1 MAPIPEGAPRPAR
14 RSGPVLACVSVC
26 TALVV
31 GFVAAINLAVPQ
43 LAASS
48 LKPTSSNLLWIV
60 DAYVVIFAC
69 LVIPAGAAGDK
80 LGRKGVL
87 MAGLGVFAF
96 GAVVSAMAP
105 NVAIMLIGR
114 AITGLGAA
122 CVLPNCVGVLLH
134 ATAPERRPHALAVW
148 AAATG
153 IGGVVGNVGGGAVLS
168 TGSWRTLFEAVA
180 LIAACC
186 LAWVA
191 RSAPR
196 SARLERTLDL
206 PGTLLFVAAFVA
218 LLIGIIEGPE
228 LGWDSTVVLIA
239 FACSVLLSLCW
250 VRVELRVPHP
260 MLDPR
265 LFRSVAL
272 SSASLGMTLTFFG
285 SFGLFYV
292 NASLLQYGRGFSV
305 LQAGLGVIPLTVPL
319 LVGTRYVPGLIRRIG
334 IPATLSAAFALT
346 GAGLLGL
353 SYASTMAYPV
363 YAAGLFVIGLGIM
376 LAAPCLTTQI
386 ASALPVERAGIT
398 GGLQS
403 ATRELGSA
411 LGVAVV
417 GTILTAGF
425 THHLPADLSRHAPLP
440 RTVQEAL
447 TLAPADH
454 TAVTEAFTHGA
465 NTALR
470 AAALVVL
477 LAGTLVVAGARRAHR
492 TAPQQP
498 GGLTSP
504 DSAPAS

>member
-1 MAPIPEGAPRPAR
+1 MAPIPEGAPRPAQ

-48 LKPTSSNLLWIV
+48 LRPTSSNLLWIV

-87 MAGLGVFAF
+87 MAGLGILAC
-96 GAVVSAMAP
+96 GAVVSALAP
-105 NVAIMLIGR
+105 NVPVMLIGR

-134 ATAPERRPHALAVW
+134 ATAPERRPHALAIW

-153 IGGVVGNVGGGAVLS
+153 VGGVVGNVGGGAVLS
-168 TGSWRTLFEAVA
+168 AGSWRALFVAVA
-180 LIAACC
+180 LVAACC
-186 LAWVA
+186 LAWA
-191 RSAPR
+191 AWSAPR
-196 SARLERTLDL
+196 SARHDRTLDL

-218 LLIGIIEGPE
+218 LLTGIIEGPE
-228 LGWDSTVVLIA
+228 RGWGSTVVLAA
-239 FACSVLLSLCW
+239 FACAILLSLCW
-250 VRVELRVPHP
+250 VRVELRVAHP

-265 LFRSVAL
+265 LFRSAAL
-272 SSASLGMTLTFFG
+272 SSAALGMTITFFG

-305 LQAGLGVIPLTVPL
+305 LRAGLGVIPLTVPL

-334 IPATLSAAFALT
+334 IPATLAAAFALT

-376 LAAPCLTTQI
+376 LAAPCLTAQI
-386 ASALPVERAGIT
+386 ASALPVERAGIA

-440 RTVQEAL
+440 RTVREAL
-447 TLAPADH
+447 TLVPADH

-477 LAGTLVVAGARRAHR
+477 LAGALVVAGARRAHR
-492 TAPQQP
+492 TALRHSVAEGPQA
-498 GGLTSP
+498 T
-504 DSAPAS
+504 

>member
-272 SSASLGMTLTFFG
+272 SSASLGMTITFFG

-376 LAAPCLTTQI
+376 LAAPCLTAQI

-447 TLAPADH
+447 VLAPADH

-492 TAPQQP
+492 TVPQQP
-498 GGLTSP
+498 RGLTPP

>member
-1 MAPIPEGAPRPAR
+1 M
-14 RSGPVLACVSVC
+14 SVC

-376 LAAPCLTTQI
+376 LAAPCLTAQI

>member
-1 MAPIPEGAPRPAR
+1 MVAPTLEGALRPAQ

-31 GFVAAINLAVPQ
+31 GFVASINLAVPQ

-48 LKPTSSNLLWIV
+48 LRPTSSNLLWIV

-87 MAGLGVFAF
+87 MAGLGIFAF

-105 NVAIMLIGR
+105 NVTVMLIGR

-122 CVLPNCVGVLLH
+122 CVLPNCVGILLH
-134 ATAPERRPHALAVW
+134 ATAPERRPHALAIW
-148 AAATG
+148 AAASG

-168 TGSWRTLFEAVA
+168 TGSWRALFVAVA
-180 LIAACC
+180 LVAACC
-186 LAWVA
+186 AAWAA

-196 SARLERTLDL
+196 SSRHERTLDV
-206 PGTLLFVAAFVA
+206 PGTLLFVAAVVA

-228 LGWDSTVVLIA
+228 QGWGSTVVLTA

-265 LFRSVAL
+265 LFRSPAL
-272 SSASLGMTLTFFG
+272 SSAALGMTITFFG
-285 SFGLFYV
+285 NFGLFYV

-305 LQAGLGVIPLTVPL
+305 LQAGLGIVPLTVPIL
-319 LVGTRYVPGLIRRIG
+319 LGTRYVPGLIRSVG

-346 GAGLLGL
+346 SAGLLGL

-363 YAAGLFVIGLGIM
+363 YAAGLLVIGLGIM
-376 LAAPCLTTQI
+376 LAAPCLTASI
-386 ASALPVERAGIT
+386 ASALPVERAGIA

-425 THHLPADLSRHAPLP
+425 TRHLPDDLSRHTPLP
-440 RTVQEAL
+440 RTVKEAL

-477 LAGTLVVAGARRAHR
+477 LAGAVVVAGARRAHR
-492 TAPQQP
+492 TATVPR
-498 GGLTSP
+498 
-504 DSAPAS
+504 

>member
-376 LAAPCLTTQI
+376 LAAPCLTAQI

>member
-1 MAPIPEGAPRPAR
+1 M
-14 RSGPVLACVSVC
+14 SVC

-48 LKPTSSNLLWIV
+48 LRPTSSNLLWIV

-87 MAGLGVFAF
+87 LAGLGIFAF
-96 GAVVSAMAP
+96 GAVVSAVAP
-105 NVAIMLIGR
+105 NVAVMLIGR

-168 TGSWRTLFEAVA
+168 AGSWRALFETVA
-180 LIAACC
+180 LIAVCC
-186 LAWVA
+186 SAWVA
-191 RSAPR
+191 RSVPR
-196 SARLERTLDL
+196 SARLDRTLDL

-218 LLIGIIEGPE
+218 LLTGIIEGPE
-228 LGWDSTVVLIA
+228 QGWGSTVVLGA
-239 FACSVLLSLCW
+239 FACSVLLSLWW
-250 VRVELRVPHP
+250 VRVELRATHP

-265 LFRSVAL
+265 LFRSAAL
-272 SSASLGMTLTFFG
+272 SSAGLGMTITFFG

-305 LQAGLGVIPLTVPL
+305 LQAGLGIIPLTVPL

-334 IPATLSAAFALT
+334 VPATLSAAFALT
-346 GAGLLGL
+346 SAGLLGL
-353 SYASTMAYPV
+353 SYASTMAYPL
-363 YAAGLFVIGLGIM
+363 YAAALFVIGLGIM
-376 LAAPCLTTQI
+376 LAAPCLTAQI
-386 ASALPVERAGIT
+386 ASALPVERAGIA

-417 GTILTAGF
+417 GTVLTAGF
-425 THHLPADLSRHAPLP
+425 THHLPDDLSRHTPLP
-440 RTVQEAL
+440 RTVREAL

-454 TAVTEAFTHGA
+454 TAVTEAFIHGA

-470 AAALVVL
+470 TAALVVL
-477 LAGTLVVAGARRAHR
+477 LAGALVVAGARRARR
-492 TAPQQP
+492 TAPR
-498 GGLTSP
+498 
-504 DSAPAS
+504 

>member
-1 MAPIPEGAPRPAR
+1 MAPLPEGAQRPAQ
-14 RSGPVLACVSVC
+14 RSGSVLACVSVC

-48 LKPTSSNLLWIV
+48 LRPTSSNLLWIV

-69 LVIPAGAAGDK
+69 LVIPAGAVGDK

-87 MAGLGVFAF
+87 MAGLGIFAF
-96 GAVVSAMAP
+96 GAIVSAIAP

-122 CVLPNCVGVLLH
+122 CVLPNCVGILLH
-134 ATAPERRPHALAVW
+134 ATAPERRSHALAIW

-153 IGGVVGNVGGGAVLS
+153 IGGVAGNVGGGAVLS
-168 TGSWRTLFEAVA
+168 AGSWRALFAAVA
-180 LIAACC
+180 FVAACC
-186 LAWVA
+186 LAWAA

-196 SARLERTLDL
+196 SARHDRTLDL

-228 LGWDSTVVLIA
+228 QGWGSTVVLIA
-239 FACSVLLSLCW
+239 FSCSLLLILCW
-250 VRVELRVPHP
+250 VLVELRAPHP

-265 LFRSVAL
+265 LFRSAAL
-272 SSASLGMTLTFFG
+272 SSAGLGMTITFFG

-319 LVGTRYVPGLIRRIG
+319 LVGTRYVPGLIRSIG

-346 GAGLLGL
+346 SAGLLGL

-376 LAAPCLTTQI
+376 LAAPCLTAQI
-386 ASALPVERAGIT
+386 ASALPVERAGIA

-425 THHLPADLSRHAPLP
+425 THHLPADLGRHAPLP

-454 TAVTEAFTHGA
+454 TAITEAFIHGA
-465 NTALR
+465 DTALR

-477 LAGTLVVAGARRAHR
+477 LAGALVVAGARRAQR
-492 TAPQQP
+492 TAPR
-498 GGLTSP
+498 
-504 DSAPAS
+504 

>member
-1 MAPIPEGAPRPAR
+1 MAPISEGALRPAQ
-14 RSGPVLACVSVC
+14 RSGSVLACVSVC

-48 LKPTSSNLLWIV
+48 LRPTSSNLLWIV

-69 LVIPAGAAGDK
+69 LVIPAGAVGDK

-87 MAGLGVFAF
+87 MAGLGIFAF
-96 GAVVSAMAP
+96 GAIVSAIAP

-122 CVLPNCVGVLLH
+122 CVLPNCVGILLH
-134 ATAPERRPHALAVW
+134 ATAPERRSHALAIW

-168 TGSWRTLFEAVA
+168 AGSWRALFAAVA
-180 LIAACC
+180 FVAACC
-186 LAWVA
+186 LAWAA

-196 SARLERTLDL
+196 SARHDRTLDL

-228 LGWDSTVVLIA
+228 QGWGSTVVLIA
-239 FACSVLLSLCW
+239 FACSLLLILCW
-250 VRVELRVPHP
+250 VLVELRAPHP

-265 LFRSVAL
+265 LFRSAAL
-272 SSASLGMTLTFFG
+272 SSAGLGMTITFFG

-319 LVGTRYVPGLIRRIG
+319 LVGTRYVPGLIRSIG
-334 IPATLSAAFALT
+334 IPTTLSAAFALT
-346 GAGLLGL
+346 SAGLLGL

-376 LAAPCLTTQI
+376 LAAPCLTAQI
-386 ASALPVERAGIT
+386 ASALPVERAGIA

-425 THHLPADLSRHAPLP
+425 THHLPAELGRHTPLP

-454 TAVTEAFTHGA
+454 TAITEAFIHGA
-465 NTALR
+465 DTALR

-477 LAGTLVVAGARRAHR
+477 LAGALVVAGARRAQR
-492 TAPQQP
+492 TAPR
-498 GGLTSP
+498 
-504 DSAPAS
+504 

>member
-1 MAPIPEGAPRPAR
+1 M
-14 RSGPVLACVSVC
+14 SVC

-425 THHLPADLSRHAPLP
+425 TRHLPADLSRHAPLP